1 MSEFRSFSNNKTA
14 RTGLVL
20 LVSVLLSACLHL
32 DLGTVLS
39 LNKMDPYTVNLADSR
54 VAVFLP
60 EGIAYSKTVAFG
72 VRMVQG
78 KKTLDKQRFDLEAVA
93 DGEPL
98 PGIDL
103 TKLPR
108 RPIVIRLAKADVAR
122 AIDLQKRLSIRDK
135 YHKWIDP
142 EDDSAS
148 EGAGKAKGQDSAQ
161 GLLDMYWALAFNKAG
176 HERFCEHG
184 KTVRVW
190 IWVRLNDSPQ
200 YRRVVH
206 GLPLKSLYGK
216 QGIRAM
222 CAQKPVEADGPME
235 APGMPAPKSTP

>member
-14 RTGLVL
+14 RNGLVL

-60 EGIAYSKTVAFG
+60 EGIAYSKTVAVG
-72 VRMVQG
+72 VSMVQG
-78 KKTLDKQRFDLEAVA
+78 KTTLDKQRFDLEAVS

-108 RPIVIRLAKADVAR
+108 RPIVIRLAKADVER
-122 AIDLQKRLSIRDK
+122 AIALQKRLSIRDK

-142 EDDSAS
+142 EDNSAT
-148 EGAGKAKGQDSAQ
+148 EGADKAKDQDSAQ

-190 IWVRLNDSPQ
+190 IWVRLNNAPQ

-216 QGIRAM
+216 EGIKALCM
-222 CAQKPVEADGPME
+222 QKPVTADGPIE
-235 APGMPAPKSTP
+235 PLGPSAPASAP